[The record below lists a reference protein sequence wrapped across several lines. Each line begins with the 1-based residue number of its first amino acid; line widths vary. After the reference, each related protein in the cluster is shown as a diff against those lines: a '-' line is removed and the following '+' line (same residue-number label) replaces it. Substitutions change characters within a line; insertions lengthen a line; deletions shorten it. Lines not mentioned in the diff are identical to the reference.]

1 ILSITPIMQNQALA
15 GKIKNRYLHDGS
27 GHDWFHILRVRNMAV
42 YIAGNENANKTEVEL
57 LALLHEFTDHKLVK
71 DPEKGLKEA
80 RTHLKNEAV
89 SDAVADKIISLVPLI
104 SFSSA
109 EVTSE
114 PLVLTGKIVQDADRL
129 DAMGA
134 IGIARTFAYGG
145 SKGRK
150 IYDPDINPVRYKN
163 ESEYHASSSPTINH
177 FYEKLLL
184 LKDMMHTDT
193 AKTIARE
200 RHDVMVRYHE
210 QFMREWNMTI

>member
-1 ILSITPIMQNQALA
+1 MQYQALA
-15 GKIKNRYLHDGS
+15 AKIENRYLHDGS

-42 YIAGNENANKTEVEL
+42 YIAGIENGDKDEVEL
-57 LALLHEFTDHKLVK
+57 LALLHEFTDRKLVK

-80 RTHLKNEAV
+80 RRLLTNEAV
-89 SDAVADKIISLVPLI
+89 SDAVVDNIISLVPLI

-109 EVTSE
+109 ELTSE
-114 PLVLTGKIVQDADRL
+114 PLDITGKIVQDADRL

-145 SKGRK
+145 SKGRE
-150 IYDPDINPVRYKN
+150 IYDPDVNPVSYKN

-200 RHDVMVRYHE
+200 RHDVMLRYLE
-210 QFMREWNMTI
+210 QFMREWNMTM